1 MFDINDLLIV
11 TPAPIGINSA
21 SDGTWDI
28 FKEITQVKA
37 IHHRLDI
44 PSDTFTHIDRTIGID
59 TTCGADMAETLDTN
73 QLRVT
78 TGVNA
83 KFTGWQLLSVQYTI
97 EFHRKVFQLTL
108 CVRISIGLV
117 LWRRLPHTA
126 GF

>member
-44 PSDTFTHIDRTIGID
+44 PSDTFTHIDRTISID

-73 QLRVT
+73 QLCVT

-83 KFTGWQLLSVQYTI
+83 KFTGWQLLSI
-97 EFHRKVFQLTL
+97 
-108 CVRISIGLV
+108 
-117 LWRRLPHTA
+117 
-126 GF
+126 